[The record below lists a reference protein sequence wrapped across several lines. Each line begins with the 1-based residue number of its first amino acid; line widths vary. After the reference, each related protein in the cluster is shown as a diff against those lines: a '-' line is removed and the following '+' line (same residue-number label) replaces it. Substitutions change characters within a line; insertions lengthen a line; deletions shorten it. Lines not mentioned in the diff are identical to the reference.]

1 MMRLIKLISICIL
14 ALILFSGCTN
24 QNAAHVGNRI
34 GKVLGKPLG
43 LVATTA
49 DQAFR
54 TTGEIVKES
63 VRQRRELKEQ
73 QQAVPHHPAQLDE
86 GVGVFNPQS
95 SALLDQQQAGSQGN
109 FWQ

>member
-1 MMRLIKLISICIL
+1 MLRIIKLSLICTL

-24 QNAAHVGNRI
+24 QGAARVGNQI

-63 VRQRRELKEQ
+63 VRQRRELKDL
-73 QQAVPHHPAQLDE
+73 QQAVPHHPAQREDGE
-86 GVGVFNPQS
+86 GGFSHRS
-95 SALLDQQQAGSQGN
+95 SALLSQQQAESPEV